1 MRTGQ
6 HLEAPTIDDRVR
18 VCKTHLNASIQ
29 WKGPVLGIIE
39 MRRHY
44 TNYFKGIPHF
54 KDYRMKLVTLNSYD
68 EILAVLD
75 DIREQFSNLPLINS

>member
-1 MRTGQ
+1 
-6 HLEAPTIDDRVR
+6 L
-18 VCKTHLNASIQ
+18 Q

-54 KDYRMKLVTLNSYD
+54 KDYRMKLVTLNSAD
-68 EILAVLD
+68 EIKETLFEIEHVLG
-75 DIREQFSNLPLINS
+75 NLQAELHS